1 MSPSATTPEHL
12 GMPHVLREY
21 ALLADGERGIIVGPR
36 GDFQWMCFP
45 QWDSDA
51 CFASLIGGR
60 GLYSVTPQRP
70 FVWGGYYE
78 LGLIWHSRWITND
91 GVIECQEALALP
103 ATPRR
108 AVILRRVVAVQGT
121 AQVEVVLDLRARY
134 GMEAAKRLRRAD
146 DGTWSAELPGG
157 HVAWTGAGDAA
168 PRSAGNRERFLAME
182 LSLAEGEIHDFVL
195 VLDADADGAAPPDPD
210 HAWTATRAAWS
221 ERLPELPDA
230 QAARDARHAYA
241 VMQGLTSSAGGMVA
255 AATMSLPERAG
266 QGRNYDYRY
275 VWIRDQ
281 CFAGQAVAAAGP
293 LPLMD
298 DAVRLVTDRLLADG
312 SQLSPAYTV
321 TGDPVPDETM
331 LDLPGYP
338 GGTDVVG
345 NWVNHQFQLDAFG
358 EVLLLLASAAEH
370 DHLNGEHWQ
379 AAEVAVRAIEQRW
392 HEPDAGV
399 WELDPDAWT
408 HSRLICAAG
417 LRRIAAHQPP
427 DRGAPWLALADAI
440 VADTAEHALHPEGYW
455 QRSPTD
461 AGVDAA
467 LLLPGI
473 RGAVP
478 ADDPRTIATLKA
490 IERDLCQDG
499 FCYRFRPDDR
509 PLGDS
514 EGAFLMCGFT
524 MSLAFAQQG
533 DAVRATA
540 WFERNRTA
548 CGSPGLLTE
557 EYDVRQRQLR
567 GNLPQAFVHALL
579 LECAVSQPES

>member
-1 MSPSATTPEHL
+1 
-12 GMPHVLREY
+12 MPHVLREY

-51 CFASLIGGR
+51 CFAALIGGR
-60 GLYSVTPQRP
+60 GVYSITPVER

-91 GVIECQEALALP
+91 GVVECREALALP
-103 ATPRR
+103 ATPHR
-108 AVILRRVVAVQGT
+108 AVILRRVVAIEGS
-121 AQVEVVLDLRARY
+121 AQLEVVLDLRARY
-134 GMEAAKRLRRAD
+134 GIEAAKRLRRAD
-146 DGTWSAELPGG
+146 DGTWTAELPGV
-157 HVAWTGAGDAA
+157 HVTLTGAGDAA
-168 PRSAGNRERFLAME
+168 TRSAGHRERLLTME
-182 LSLAEGEIHDFVL
+182 LSLAEGETHDLVL
-195 VLDADADGAAPPDPD
+195 VLDADRGSPAAPQPDE
-210 HAWTATRAAWS
+210 AWAATRAAWS
-221 ERLPELPDA
+221 ERLPELPDVRA
-230 QAARDARHAYA
+230 ERDARHAYA
-241 VMQGLTSSAGGMVA
+241 VMQGLTSGAGGMVA

-266 QGRNYDYRY
+266 EGRNYDYRY

-298 DAVRLVTDRLLADG
+298 DAVRLVTDRMLNDG
-312 SQLSPAYTV
+312 SDLSPAYTV
-321 TGDPVPDETM
+321 TGDPVPDEST

-338 GGTDVVG
+338 GGADKVG
-345 NWVNHQFQLDAFG
+345 NWVNRQFQLDAFG
-358 EVLLLLASAAEH
+358 EALLLLASAAEH
-370 DHLNGEHWQ
+370 DHLNGEHWR
-379 AAEVAVRAIEQRW
+379 AAEIAVRAIEERW

-399 WELDPDAWT
+399 WELEPDAWT

-417 LRRIAAHQPP
+417 LRRIAAHQPT
-427 DRGAPWLALADAI
+427 DRSAPWLSLADAI
-440 VADTAEHALHPEGYW
+440 VADTAEHSLHPTGRW

-461 AGVDAA
+461 ARVDAA
-467 LLLPGI
+467 LLLPGL

-478 ADDPRTIATLKA
+478 ADDPRTIATLDA
-490 IERDLCQDG
+490 VMRDLCEDG
-499 FCYRFRPDDR
+499 FCYRFRPDDQ

-514 EGAFLMCGFT
+514 EGAFLMSGFLV
-524 MSLAFAQQG
+524 SLAFAQQG
-533 DAVRATA
+533 DPVLATA

-579 LECAVSQPES
+579 LECAVSQAADRKL